1 LALVLCAAAAF
12 SAAGDSASRL
22 AAEAAKAQ
30 KAGDT
35 FHAFLLY
42 VRAAEL
48 DPSNLEL
55 RKRRD
60 ALAAVAA
67 LSAASNTEPPNTEPP
82 NTEPPNTEEHK
93 TVQEQLA
100 EGELSPAEISDSPE
114 ALPPPRLK
122 PSPVRTKF
130 DLRGNARDIATKVAA
145 AFGVT
150 VEVDGA
156 YQPPPDFLFRTGE
169 MNMDEAFRAF
179 EAAANS
185 LLIPFNDHSVLLARD
200 LPQRRTDS
208 LPMMTLAI
216 PIPERLAAQDA
227 QEIVTAVQQTL
238 EIRRIQADPL
248 KRTVYVRDSVPK
260 VLAARQLFQ
269 NLSRLRGQIEVD
281 VQLISIDKSTTT
293 NLGVNFPNSA
303 AIVNL
308 GNFLSNTPSLSGFTQ
323 FMTFGGGKTLFGIGV
338 ASAEA
343 FALVT
348 RSDSRTV
355 LLSQIVTLDGQAG
368 SLHVGDRYPIIT
380 NGYYGNTTGTGTGT
394 GTVYT
399 PPPTVNFVDLG
410 LVLKVTPSMHEDGEM
425 TLDVDAQFNV
435 LGPTGANNI
444 PAINQNKYTGKVRLA
459 SDEWAVIAG
468 LTEDDRST
476 AVNGVAGLAR
486 IPLIGHL
493 FRQDTYNKDHS
504 QVWIVLRPHVIDLPP
519 WEFPTQKLWVGTESK
534 PLPVY

>member
-1 LALVLCAAAAF
+1 MLPAALAVLG
-12 SAAGDSASRL
+12 AAGDSASRL

-35 FHAFLLY
+35 FHALLLY

-60 ALAAVAA
+60 ALAGVAA
-67 LSAASNTEPPNTEPP
+67 LSAASNTEPPNTE
-82 NTEPPNTEEHK
+82 EHK
-93 TVQEQLA
+93 SVQEQLA
-100 EGELSPAEISDSPE
+100 EGELSPAEISDLPE

-145 AFGVT
+145 EFGVT

-169 MNMDEAFRAF
+169 MDMDEAFRAF

-185 LLIPFNDHSVLLARD
+185 LLIPFNDHSVLLWRD
-200 LPQRRTDS
+200 LPQRRTDG

-293 NLGVNFPNSA
+293 NLGVNLPTSSEILNF
-303 AIVNL
+303 
-308 GNFLSNTPSLSGFTQ
+308 GNFLHNVPSLGSFAQ
-323 FMTFGGGKTLFGIGV
+323 FATFGGGKTLFGIGV

-380 NGYYGNTTGTGTGT
+380 NGYYGNTSGT

-410 LVLKVTPSMHEDGEM
+410 LVLKVTPAMHEDGEM

-435 LGPTGANNI
+435 LGPTAANNI

-468 LTEDDRST
+468 LTQDDRST

-493 FRQDTYNKDHS
+493 FRQDTYSKNHS
-504 QVWIVLRPHVIDLPP
+504 EVWIVLKPHVIDLPP
-519 WEFPTQKLWVGTESK
+519 WEFPTQELWVGTESK